1 MKRSKIYK
9 FIIPL
14 AFLCAVII
22 FALRESYAKGASEGT
37 VYIENINVTNLS
49 QTDIQQVIDKKL
61 QEYSQDT
68 ITFYAFGQSATVTA
82 GELGLYNADDTL
94 AYRAGNTISRGNLL
108 QRYLTKKYVE
118 DSGAVYYQLD
128 LQVDEE
134 AVRNVLTNIIPSF
147 ENDPVNMKISRLS
160 NGTFVGSEKIDGHY
174 VDLEE
179 AIKNT
184 CEYLNNDWYG
194 GVGEMNLPTY
204 IVEARGSQEDL
215 ANMNSL
221 LGTATTSYANND
233 ENIDRAMNIAVG
245 ASKIDGTLLYPG
257 EEFSTLG
264 HLEPYTE
271 ENGYYPAPEY
281 ETGRV
286 VDAYGGGTC
295 QVSTTLYNAVLKAEL
310 EVSERHAHSMQ
321 VNYIAPALDAAIAE
335 GVKDFKFINNSDS
348 PIYIEGIADVD
359 MGTITFNIYGHETR
373 EAGREI
379 YLEGEET
386 SHTDNTEIIYGLDS
400 ELELGKVKVIGPHA
414 EVEAVSYKLVYVNN
428 ELVERTAINH
438 SHYYSGSG
446 SYMIG
451 TMGAT
456 EEQTAILSELANP
469 ERFNE
474 VYELLRSWGFAIAG

>member
-1 MKRSKIYK
+1 MKRSAIYK
-9 FIIPL
+9 LIISL
-14 AFLCAVII
+14 ALVCAAIA
-22 FALRESYAKGASEGT
+22 FAPEASFAKGASEGT

-49 QTDIQQVIDKKL
+49 QAEIQQVIEKKL

-68 ITFYAFGQSATVTA
+68 ITFHAFGQSMTVTA

-128 LQVDEE
+128 LKVDEE
-134 AVRNVLTNIIPSF
+134 AVRNVLTGGIPAF

-160 NGTFVGSEKIDGHY
+160 NGAFVGSEKVDGHY
-174 VDLEE
+174 VNLEE

-204 IVEARGSQEDL
+204 IVEARGTQEDL
-215 ANMNSL
+215 ENMNSL
-221 LGTATTSYANND
+221 LGSATTNYPNND

-310 EVSERHAHSMQ
+310 EVSERHAHSMLI
-321 VNYIAPALDAAIAE
+321 NYVQPALDAAIAE
-335 GVKDFKFINNSDS
+335 GVKDFKFINSSDS
-348 PIYIEGIADVD
+348 PIYIEGIADVEA
-359 MGTITFNIYGHETR
+359 GTITFNIYGHETR

-386 SHTDNTEIIYGLDS
+386 SHTDTTEIVYELDS
-400 ELELGKVKVIGPHA
+400 ELELGKVKIIPPHA
-414 EVEAVSYKLVYVNN
+414 EVEAVSYKLVYVNG
-428 ELVERTAINH
+428 EMVERIPLNT
-438 SHYYSGSG
+438 SHYYSGIG
-446 SYMIG
+446 SYSIG
-451 TMGAT
+451 IMGASP
-456 EEQTAILSELANP
+456 EQIEILSGYASAET
-469 ERFNE
+469 FQG
-474 VYELLRSWGFAIAG
+474 VYETLRSWGFAIAG